1 MSRRNTRRTLIETEE
16 QNEEEPENQ
25 EKLQEFER
33 APSVW
38 RIAKP
43 ENFTGGPREDAEEW
57 LIRFNQ
63 IATANGWQPRDKLR
77 VGPAFL
83 IGAAGRWWERMVGT
97 FDD

>member
-16 QNEEEPENQ
+16 QNEEEPEDQ
-25 EKLQEFER
+25 EELQELER

-43 ENFTGGPREDAEEW
+43 KNFTEGSREDAEEW

-63 IATANGWQPRDKLR
+63 IATANSWQP
-77 VGPAFL
+77 
-83 IGAAGRWWERMVGT
+83 
-97 FDD
+97 